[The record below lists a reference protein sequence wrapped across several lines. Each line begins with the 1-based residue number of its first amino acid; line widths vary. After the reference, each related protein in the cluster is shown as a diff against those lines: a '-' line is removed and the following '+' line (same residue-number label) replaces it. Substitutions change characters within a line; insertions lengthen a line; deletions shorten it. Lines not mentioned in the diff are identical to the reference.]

1 MGAIPIETR
10 IFQVAITSLAWIL
23 TTEFANASLAFF
35 FEIILVDK
43 NTGENKVA
51 PGNAKMNKINNLKT
65 LKKNIGINVIL

>member
-10 IFQVAITSLAWIL
+10 IFKVAITSLAWIL

-51 PGNAKMNKINNLKT
+51 LVMLK
-65 LKKNIGINVIL
+65 